1 MATFS
6 STIKGLSTEV
16 DNADAGTINSQSSVA
31 IAGSNDDKLKFI
43 CDNKQIIFKAI
54 DLAKVFTGA
63 KGDKILDT
71 LKAVIESLCA

>member
-6 STIKGLSTEV
+6 SSIKSLSTAV
-16 DNADAGTINSQSSVA
+16 DNADVTQMDAQSATAV
-31 IAGSNDDKLKFI
+31 AGSNDDKLKFI

-54 DLAKVFTGA
+54 DLAKIFTGP

-71 LKAVIESLCA
+71 LKGVIESLCA

>member
-6 STIKGLSTEV
+6 SSIKGLSTAV
-16 DNADAGTINSQSSVA
+16 DNADLDQIVSASASATT
-31 IAGSNDDKLKFI
+31 GSNDAKLKFI

-54 DLAKVFTGA
+54 DIAKIFTGP

-71 LKAVIESLCA
+71 LKSVIESLCA

>member
-6 STIKGLSTEV
+6 TSIKGLASVV
-16 DNADAGTINSQSSVA
+16 DNADAAQIDSQSATAV
-31 IAGSNDDKLKFI
+31 AGSNDDKLKFI

-54 DLAKVFTGA
+54 DLAKIFTGP

-71 LKAVIESLCA
+71 LKGVIESLCA

>member
-6 STIKGLSTEV
+6 SSIKGLSTEV
-16 DNADAGTINSQSSVA
+16 DNADAAAINSSANVA
-31 IAGSNDDKLKFI
+31 VAGSNADKLKFI

-54 DLAKVFTGA
+54 DLAKIFTGP

-71 LKAVIESLCA
+71 LKGVIESLCA